1 MYYALYP
8 ESSPPPLPSEND
20 APPPSLFPDADTSP
34 PPLPPDSVYTSCYC
48 EENIY
53 LLAQAFTQLSDA
65 DSWPWQ
71 IYVVFI
77 SNGGKTVAL
86 WSQTTPSG
94 VVVWDYHV
102 VLVLLPRAPHYPR
115 RGTDGAPT
123 PESDSQDT
131 AERHAWVYDFD
142 TTFPVPCSW
151 IDYIAGTFPY
161 AAARARSCVDERFH
175 RYAPHALN
183 ASARVPTAL
192 IRSPSLC
199 FPACGTISHSVFRVI
214 PGDVYLDHFASDRS
228 HMITPALATDLET
241 QRPSGGASE
250 GRGRIDEAPEAKE
263 EGPRYASPP
272 PGYPPICG
280 AKARAMGIADN
291 LMRSFVAMDALP
303 APLAEEGEDKCEDK
317 GPGSTESE
325 AVRYGQVMDMD
336 AFLDWLAG
344 SPDAGV

>member
-1 MYYALYP
+1 MP
-8 ESSPPPLPSEND
+8 PPPLFSNI
-20 APPPSLFPDADTSP
+20 DTSP
-34 PPLPPDSVYTSCYC
+34 PPLPSDSVYTSCYC

-65 DSWPWQ
+65 DSTADDRGPWPWQ

-86 WSQTTPSG
+86 WSQKTPSG

-102 VLVLLPRAPHYPR
+102 VLVLLPRTPLDP
-115 RGTDGAPT
+115 GSDGAPT
-123 PESDSQDT
+123 PESDSQGT

-142 TTFPVPCSW
+142 TTLPVPCSW

-175 RYAPHALN
+175 
-183 ASARVPTAL
+183 
-192 IRSPSLC
+192 
-199 FPACGTISHSVFRVI
+199 SVFRVI
-214 PGDVYLDHFASDRS
+214 RADVYLDHFASDRS
-228 HMITPALATDLET
+228 HMITPALTTDVET

-250 GRGRIDEAPEAKE
+250 GRGRIDEAPEVAE

-280 AKARAMGIADN
+280 AKARALGITDN

-303 APLAEEGEDKCEDK
+303 APLAEEPVTRREGEDE
-317 GPGSTESE
+317 GSGSMGSE
-325 AVRYGQVMDMD
+325 AVRYGQVTDMVG
-336 AFLDWLAG
+336 FLNWLAG
-344 SPDAGV
+344 SPDAGREEREDMCWTERVRGVCR